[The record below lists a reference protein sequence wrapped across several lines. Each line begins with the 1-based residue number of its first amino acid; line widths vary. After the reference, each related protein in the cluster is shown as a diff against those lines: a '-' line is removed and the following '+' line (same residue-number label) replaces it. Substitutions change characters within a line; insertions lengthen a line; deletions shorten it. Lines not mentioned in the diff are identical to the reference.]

1 MEWIFGLLAFIGV
14 LMTFIGY
21 SSKSD
26 YDDEASTNLFLA
38 GLALALFGM
47 FCVGISIGEQID
59 KKVKHQVKPS
69 IEITIKDN
77 KADTTYIYTFEE
89 K

>member
-1 MEWIFGLLAFIGV
+1 MEWIFGFLAFIGV

-21 SSKSD
+21 SSKVDS
-26 YDDEASTNLFLA
+26 DDEGSGNLFLA
-38 GLALALFGM
+38 GLVLALFGM
-47 FCVGISIGEQID
+47 FALGVFVEGQSD
-59 KKVKHQVKPS
+59 KRVKHQIKPS

>member
-1 MEWIFGLLAFIGV
+1 MEWIFGFLAFIGV

-21 SSKSD
+21 HSKSD
-26 YDDEASTNLFLA
+26 YDDEGSGNLFLA
-38 GLALALFGM
+38 GLTLALFGI
-47 FCVGISIGEQID
+47 FCVGVLVGDQSD
-59 KKVKHQVKPS
+59 KRVKSQVKPS

-77 KADTTYIYTFEE
+77 KADTTYIYNFEE